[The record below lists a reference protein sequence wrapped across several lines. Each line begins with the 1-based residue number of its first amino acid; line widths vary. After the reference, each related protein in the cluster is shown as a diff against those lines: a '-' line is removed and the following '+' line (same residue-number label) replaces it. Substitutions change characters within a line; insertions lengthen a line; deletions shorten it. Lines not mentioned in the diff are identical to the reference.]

1 MTLDTL
7 KPGTRKISPRTLL
20 LLIGTLAFITAF
32 VWLLTT
38 RGPLAPVGVE
48 IAGVTRADL
57 HPMVYGIGTVEA
69 RRAYAVGP
77 TQAGRVLRVWVDQ
90 GDRVKAGQ
98 LLAEIDPVDLR
109 QRGEAAASLAARARQ
124 TAQAAQAQVSEAESR
139 VRLAQANHARYQA
152 LAEQGFVAK
161 EMADSR
167 RNEAAAAEAAL
178 AAARA
183 NAIGSQR
190 DISRAEAEL
199 RGIEQMSNYLKLF
212 SPIDG
217 VVTVREAEPGTTV
230 VAGQAVLRLVDPTQ
244 LWVRARIDQARAQG
258 VAAGQMAEIVLRSAQ
273 GNALPGKV
281 ARIELQSD
289 AVTEERIINVAFDPA
304 PAQLYLAELA
314 EVTIRLP
321 AASDVLAMPRAALA
335 QFKGQTG
342 VWQVVDGRARFKPVQ
357 AGMQTADQ
365 VQIVS
370 GLEAGD
376 RLVVYSAKQ
385 LDDGVKVSEQRLA
398 TQ

>member
-1 MTLDTL
+1 MKLDAL
-7 KPGTRKISPRTLL
+7 KPGKRTLL
-20 LLIGTLAFITAF
+20 LALGALAFIAAF

-48 IAGVTRADL
+48 IAGVARADL
-57 HPMVYGIGTVEA
+57 SPTVYGIGTVEA
-69 RRAYAVGP
+69 RRAFAVGP

-109 QRGEAAASLAARARQ
+109 QRGEAAASAAARARQ
-124 TAQAAQAQVSEAESR
+124 TAQAAQAQAVEAESR
-139 VRLAQANHARYQA
+139 ARLAQANHARYQA
-152 LAEQGFVAK
+152 LAKEGFVAQ

-183 NAIGSQR
+183 NATGAQR

-199 RGIEQMSNYLKLF
+199 RGIQQVSNNLNLL

-217 VVTVREAEPGTTV
+217 VVTAREAEPGTTV
-230 VAGQAVLRLVDPTQ
+230 VAGQAVLRLVDPGQ
-244 LWVRARIDQARAQG
+244 LWVRARIDQARAGG
-258 VAAGQMAEIVLRSAQ
+258 VAVGQTAAIVLRAAP
-273 GNALPGKV
+273 GAVLPGKV

-289 AVTEERIINVAFDPA
+289 AVTEERIVDVAFDPP

-314 EVTIRLP
+314 EVTIQLP
-321 AASDVLAMPRAALA
+321 GARDVLTVPRAALA

-342 VWQVVDGRARFKPVQ
+342 VWQVVAGRARFQPVQ
-357 AGMQTADQ
+357 PGVQTAER

-370 GLEAGD
+370 GLNAGD

-385 LDDGVKVSEQRLA
+385 LDDGARVSEQRL
-398 TQ
+398 TPP

>member
-1 MTLDTL
+1 M
-7 KPGTRKISPRTLL
+7 KPGALRISPRTFTLAL
-20 LLIGTLAFITAF
+20 GALAFIAAF

-48 IAGVTRADL
+48 VASVTRGDL
-57 HPMVYGIGTVEA
+57 NPVVYGIGTVEA
-69 RRAYAVGP
+69 RHAYAVGP
-77 TQAGRVLRVWVDQ
+77 TQAGRVLRVSVDQ
-90 GDRVKAGQ
+90 GDRVRSGQ

-109 QRGEAAASLAARARQ
+109 QRAEAAASTVARARQ
-124 TAQAAQAQVSEAESR
+124 TAQAAQAQVAEAGSR
-139 VRLAQANHARYQA
+139 ARLAQANRARYQA
-152 LAEQGFVAK
+152 LVRQGFVAK

-167 RNEAAAAEAAL
+167 GHEAAAAEAAL

-183 NAIGSQR
+183 NATGAQR

-199 RGIEQMSNYLKLF
+199 RGVDQLRNTLRLL

-217 VVTVREAEPGTTV
+217 VVTAREAEPGTTV
-230 VAGQAVLRLVDPTQ
+230 VAGQAVLRLVDPSQ
-244 LWVRARIDQARAQG
+244 LWIRARVDQARAQG
-258 VAAGQMAEIVLRSAQ
+258 LAVGQVADIVLRSAP
-273 GNALPGKV
+273 GSAMPGKL

-289 AVTEERIINVAFDPA
+289 AVTEERIINVAFNPP

-314 EVTIRLP
+314 EVTIRLTGVR
-321 AASDVLAMPRAALA
+321 DVLTVPRAALA

-342 VWQVVDGRARFKPVQ
+342 VWQVVDGRARFQPVQ
-357 AGMQTADQ
+357 PGVQTAER

-370 GLEAGD
+370 GLSAGD

-385 LDDGVKVSEQRLA
+385 LDDGARVSEQRL
-398 TQ
+398 TPP

>member
-1 MTLDTL
+1 MKLVAL
-7 KPGTRKISPRTLL
+7 KPGKRTLL
-20 LLIGTLAFITAF
+20 LALGALGFIAAF

-48 IAGVTRADL
+48 IARVTRTDL
-57 HPMVYGIGTVEA
+57 SPAVYGIGTVEA

-77 TQAGRVLRVWVDQ
+77 TQAGRLLQVWVDQ
-90 GDRVKAGQ
+90 GDRVRAGQ
-98 LLAEIDPVDLR
+98 LLAEIDPVDLL
-109 QRGEAAASLAARARQ
+109 QRGEAAASAAARARQ
-124 TAQAAQAQVSEAESR
+124 TAQAAQAQVAEATSR

-152 LAEQGFVAK
+152 LAKQGFVAQ

-183 NAIGSQR
+183 NASGAQR
-190 DISRAEAEL
+190 DISRAEAES
-199 RGIEQMSNYLKLF
+199 RGIQQVSNNLKLL

-217 VVTVREAEPGTTV
+217 VVTAREAEPGTTV
-230 VAGQAVLRLVDPTQ
+230 VAGQAVLRLVDPGQ
-244 LWVRARIDQARAQG
+244 LWVRARVDQARAQG
-258 VAAGQMAEIVLRSAQ
+258 VTVGQVADIVLRSAP
-273 GNALPGKV
+273 GTAMPGKV

-289 AVTEERIINVAFDPA
+289 AVTEERIIDVAFDPP

-321 AASDVLAMPRAALA
+321 GARNVLAVPRAALA

-342 VWQVVDGRARFKPVQ
+342 VWQVVDGRARFQPVQ
-357 AGMQTADQ
+357 PGVQTAEQ

-370 GLEAGD
+370 GLSAGD
-376 RLVVYSAKQ
+376 NLVVYSARQ
-385 LDDGVKVSEQRLA
+385 LDDGVRVSEQRL
-398 TQ
+398 TPQ

>member
-1 MTLDTL
+1 MTLDAL
-7 KPGTRKISPRTLL
+7 KPAAWKLNPRTILL
-20 LLIGTLAFITAF
+20 LLGALAFIAAF
-32 VWLLTT
+32 VWLLTM

-48 IAGVTRADL
+48 TSSVARADL
-57 HPMVYGIGTVEA
+57 RPTVYGIGTVEA

-77 TQAGRVLRVWVDQ
+77 TQAGRLLRVSVDQ

-109 QRGEAAASLAARARQ
+109 QRSEAAASSAARARQ

-152 LAEQGFVAK
+152 LAKQGFVAQ

-183 NAIGSQR
+183 NALGAQR

-199 RGIEQMSNYLKLF
+199 RGIEQVGNTLKLF

-217 VVTVREAEPGTTV
+217 VVTAREAEPGTTV
-230 VAGQAVLRLVDPTQ
+230 VAGQAVLRLVDPAQ
-244 LWVRARIDQARAQG
+244 LWVRARVDQARAQG
-258 VAAGQMAEIVLRSAQ
+258 VAVGQAADIVLRSAP
-273 GNALPGKV
+273 GTALPGKV

-289 AVTEERIINVAFDPA
+289 AVTEERIINVAFEPA

-321 AASDVLAMPRAALA
+321 AARDVLAVPRAALA
-335 QFKGQTG
+335 QFKGQIG
-342 VWQVVDGRARFKPVQ
+342 VWQVVDGRARFQPVQ
-357 AGMQTADQ
+357 PGVQTADQ

-398 TQ
+398 PQ

>member
-1 MTLDTL
+1 MTLDAL
-7 KPGTRKISPRTLL
+7 KPGAWKISSRTLL
-20 LLIGTLAFITAF
+20 LLLGALAFIAAF
-32 VWLLTT
+32 VWLLTM

-48 IAGVTRADL
+48 IASVARADL
-57 HPMVYGIGTVEA
+57 RPTVYGIGTVEA

-77 TQAGRVLRVWVDQ
+77 TQSGRLLRVSVDQ

-109 QRGEAAASLAARARQ
+109 QRGEAAASSAARARQ
-124 TAQAAQAQVSEAESR
+124 TAQAAQAQVSEADSR

-152 LAEQGFVAK
+152 LAKQG
-161 EMADSR
+161 SR

-183 NAIGSQR
+183 NAIGAQR
-190 DISRAEAEL
+190 DISRADAEL
-199 RGIEQMSNYLKLF
+199 RGIEQVGKTLKLF

-217 VVTVREAEPGTTV
+217 VVTAREAEPGTTV
-230 VAGQAVLRLVDPTQ
+230 VAGQAVLRLVEPAQ
-244 LWVRARIDQARAQG
+244 LWVRARVDQARAQG
-258 VAAGQMAEIVLRSAQ
+258 VAVGQAADIVLRSAP
-273 GNALPGKV
+273 GTALPGKV

-289 AVTEERIINVAFDPA
+289 AVTEERIINVAFEPA
-304 PAQLYLAELA
+304 PAQLYLVELA

-321 AASDVLAMPRAALA
+321 GARDVLAVPRAALA

-342 VWQVVDGRARFKPVQ
+342 VWQVVDGRARFQPVQ
-357 AGMQTADQ
+357 AGVQTADQ

-398 TQ
+398 PQ

>member
-1 MTLDTL
+1 MTFDAL
-7 KPGTRKISPRTLL
+7 KPAAWKLNPRTLL
-20 LLIGTLAFITAF
+20 LLLGALAFIAAF
-32 VWLLTT
+32 VWLLTM

-48 IAGVTRADL
+48 IASVARADL
-57 HPMVYGIGTVEA
+57 RPTVYGIGTVEA

-77 TQAGRVLRVWVDQ
+77 TQAGRLLRVSVDQ
-90 GDRVKAGQ
+90 GDRVKVGQ

-109 QRGEAAASLAARARQ
+109 QRGEAAASSAARARQ

-152 LAEQGFVAK
+152 LAKQGFVAQ

-183 NAIGSQR
+183 NALGAQR

-199 RGIEQMSNYLKLF
+199 RGIEQVGNTLKLL

-217 VVTVREAEPGTTV
+217 VVTAREAEPGTTV
-230 VAGQAVLRLVDPTQ
+230 VAGQAVLRLVDPAQ
-244 LWVRARIDQARAQG
+244 LWVRARVDQARAQG
-258 VAAGQMAEIVLRSAQ
+258 VAVGQAADIVLRSAP

-289 AVTEERIINVAFDPA
+289 AVTEERIINVAFEPA

-321 AASDVLAMPRAALA
+321 GARDVLAVPRAALA

-342 VWQVVDGRARFKPVQ
+342 VWQVMDGRARFQPVQ
-357 AGMQTADQ
+357 PGVQTADQ

-398 TQ
+398 PQ

>member
-1 MTLDTL
+1 MKFDAL
-7 KPGTRKISPRTLL
+7 KPGKRTLL
-20 LLIGTLAFITAF
+20 LALGALAFLAAF

-38 RGPLAPVGVE
+38 SGPLAPIGVE
-48 IAGVTRADL
+48 IASVVRADL
-57 HPMVYGIGTVEA
+57 KPDVYGIGTVEA

-109 QRGEAAASLAARARQ
+109 QRGEAATNAAARARQ
-124 TAQAAQAQVSEAESR
+124 TAQAAQAQVAEAESR
-139 VRLAQANHARYQA
+139 ARLAQANHARYQA
-152 LAEQGFVAK
+152 LVQQNFVAK

-167 RNEAAAAEAAL
+167 ANEAAAAEAAL

-183 NAIGSQR
+183 NATGAQR
-190 DISRAEAEL
+190 DIGRAEAEL
-199 RGIEQMSNYLKLF
+199 RGILQVGNNLKLL

-217 VVTVREAEPGTTV
+217 VVTAREAEPGTTV
-230 VAGQAVLRLVDPTQ
+230 VAGQAVLRLVDPAQ

-258 VAAGQMAEIVLRSAQ
+258 VAVGQAAAIVLRASPGAP
-273 GNALPGKV
+273 LPGKV

-289 AVTEERIINVAFDPA
+289 AVTEERIVDVAFDPP

-314 EVTIRLP
+314 EVIIQLP
-321 AASDVLAMPRAALA
+321 GARDVLAVPRAALA

-342 VWQVVDGRARFKPVQ
+342 VWRVADGRARFQPVQ
-357 AGMQTADQ
+357 PGMQTAEQ
-365 VQIVS
+365 VQIVA
-370 GLEAGD
+370 GLKSGD
-376 RLVVYSAKQ
+376 RLIVYSAKQ
-385 LDDGVKVSEQRLA
+385 LDEGVKVSEQRL
-398 TQ
+398 TPQ

>member
-1 MTLDTL
+1 MQLLDAL
-7 KPGTRKISPRTLL
+7 KPGKRAL
-20 LLIGTLAFITAF
+20 LLILGALAFIAAF

-48 IAGVTRADL
+48 IASAARADL
-57 HPMVYGIGTVEA
+57 SPTVYGIGTVEA

-109 QRGEAAASLAARARQ
+109 QRGEAAASAAARARQ
-124 TAQAAQAQVSEAESR
+124 TAQAAEAQVAEAESR
-139 VRLAQANHARYQA
+139 VRLAQANYARYQA
-152 LAEQGFVAK
+152 LAKQGFVAN

-183 NAIGSQR
+183 NAIGAQR

-199 RGIEQMSNYLKLF
+199 RGIEQVGNNLKLL

-217 VVTVREAEPGTTV
+217 VVTAREAEPGTTV
-230 VAGQAVLRLVDPTQ
+230 VAGQAVLRLVDPAQ
-244 LWVRARIDQARAQG
+244 LWVRARVDQARAQG
-258 VAAGQMAEIVLRSAQ
+258 IAVGQAADIALRSAPGQ
-273 GNALPGKV
+273 SLPGKV

-289 AVTEERIINVAFDPA
+289 AVTEERIIDVAFDPA
-304 PAQLYLAELA
+304 PAQRYLGELA
-314 EVTIRLP
+314 EVTIRQP
-321 AASDVLAMPRAALA
+321 GVRDVLAVPRAALA
-335 QFKGQTG
+335 QVKGRTG
-342 VWQVVDGRARFKPVQ
+342 VWRVTDGRARFQPVQ
-357 AGMQTADQ
+357 AGVQTADQ
-365 VQIVS
+365 VQIVA
-370 GLEAGD
+370 GLEAGN

-385 LDDGVKVSEQRLA
+385 LDDGIKVSAQRL
-398 TQ
+398 TPQ

>member
-1 MTLDTL
+1 MRFNSF
-7 KPGTRKISPRTLL
+7 KPGKRTLL
-20 LLIGTLAFITAF
+20 LALGALAFIAAF

-48 IAGVTRADL
+48 IASVTRTDL
-57 HPMVYGIGTVEA
+57 SPAVYGIGTVEA

-77 TQAGRVLRVWVDQ
+77 TQAGRLLRVWVDQ
-90 GDRVKAGQ
+90 GDRVRTGQ
-98 LLAEIDPVDLR
+98 LLAEIDPVDLL
-109 QRGEAAASLAARARQ
+109 QRGEAAASATARARQ
-124 TAQAAQAQVSEAESR
+124 TAQAAQAQVAEAESR

-152 LAEQGFVAK
+152 LVKQGFVAQ

-183 NAIGSQR
+183 NASGAQR
-190 DISRAEAEL
+190 DINRAEAES
-199 RGIEQMSNYLKLF
+199 RGIQQVSNNLKLL

-217 VVTVREAEPGTTV
+217 VVTAREAEPGTTV
-230 VAGQAVLRLVDPTQ
+230 VAGQAVLRLVDPGQ
-244 LWVRARIDQARAQG
+244 LWVCARVDQARALG
-258 VAAGQMAEIVLRSAQ
+258 VAVGQAAGIVLRSTPGA
-273 GNALPGKV
+273 AMPGKV

-289 AVTEERIINVAFDPA
+289 AVTEERIIDVAFDPP

-321 AASDVLAMPRAALA
+321 GARNVLAVPRAALA

-342 VWQVVDGRARFKPVQ
+342 VWQVVDGRARFQPVQ
-357 AGMQTADQ
+357 PGVQTAEQ

-370 GLEAGD
+370 GLSAGD
-376 RLVVYSAKQ
+376 NLVVYSAKQ
-385 LDDGVKVSEQRLA
+385 LDDGVRVSEQRLKP
-398 TQ
+398 